1 LFERE
6 EKWRLQPMSIATPN
20 PPSFHLSPIRAE
32 VDLDALRHNVRVLRG
47 YAGDAEVMAA
57 VKADAYGH
65 GAVPVVRVLQ
75 AEGIRHFAVATVH
88 EGIELRE
95 AGIEHP
101 IYVLGASLPDA
112 LPAYVRHRLVATI
125 SSVEVADA
133 VIATA
138 SRTGPLTVHIKVDT
152 GMRRLGLLP
161 EEVPDT
167 LARLRDAPG
176 VFVEGIWT
184 HFATVDRTF
193 TLEQLGRFDAL
204 IESLE
209 NPPPVTHVANSGTLL
224 HLPET
229 SRGRT
234 LVRVGGA
241 LFGLVVDRLTE
252 FEEAGIRPAMRL
264 LSRVVH
270 IRAVQPD
277 DTVSYGRTWTAT
289 RATRIATVAAGY
301 GDGLP
306 RSLSNRGSVGIR
318 GAMYPIV
325 GRVCMDMLM
334 ADIGPEST
342 SAAISIGDE
351 VVLFGPGGLSAME
364 LADAAGTIAYELTCG
379 LTMRVP
385 RLYTRVETVG

>member
-1 LFERE
+1 
-6 EKWRLQPMSIATPN
+6 M
-20 PPSFHLSPIRAE
+20 PPSPHFSPICAE
-32 VDLDALRHNVRVLRG
+32 IDLDALRHNVRVLRG
-47 YAGDAEVMAA
+47 YAGDADVMAA

-65 GAVPVVRVLQ
+65 GAVPVVRALQ
-75 AEGIRHFAVATVH
+75 AEGVRHFAVVTVH

-101 IYVLGASLPDA
+101 IYVLGAPLPDA
-112 LPAYVRHRLVATI
+112 LPAYVRHRLAVTI
-125 SSVEVADA
+125 SSVEVAGA
-133 VIATA
+133 VIALA
-138 SRTGPLTVHIKVDT
+138 SQTRAFRTGPLTVHIKVDT

-161 EEVPDT
+161 EEVPEA
-167 LARLRDAPG
+167 LAGLRAAPG
-176 VFVEGIWT
+176 ISVEGIWT

-204 IESLE
+204 VESLD

-234 LVRVGGA
+234 LVRLGGA
-241 LFGLVVDRLTE
+241 LFGLAADRLPEIKET
-252 FEEAGIRPAMRL
+252 GIRPVMRL
-264 LSRVVH
+264 VSRVVH
-270 IRAVQPD
+270 IRAVQPG
-277 DTVSYGRTWTAT
+277 DTVSYGRTWTAG
-289 RATRIATVAAGY
+289 RETRIATVAAGY

-334 ADIGPEST
+334 ADIGPENT
-342 SAAISIGDE
+342 SEPILISDE

-364 LADAAGTIAYELTCG
+364 LAEAAGTISYELACG
-379 LTMRVP
+379 LTKRVP
-385 RLYTRVETVG
+385 RLYSG

>member
-1 LFERE
+1 
-6 EKWRLQPMSIATPN
+6 MTIATIP
-20 PPSFHLSPIRAE
+20 PPSLHFSPIRAE

-57 VKADAYGH
+57 VKADGYGH
-65 GAVPVVRVLQ
+65 GAVPVVKALE
-75 AEGIRHFAVATVH
+75 AEGVRHFAVATVH

-101 IYVLGASLPDA
+101 IYVLGAPLPDT
-112 LPAYVRHRLVATI
+112 LSAYVHHRLGVTI
-125 SSVEVADA
+125 SSVEIGDT
-133 VIATA
+133 VIAAA

-161 EEVPDT
+161 EEVPET
-167 LARLRDAPG
+167 LARLRAAPG
-176 VFVEGIWT
+176 ISVEGIWT

-204 IESLE
+204 VESLD

-234 LVRVGGA
+234 LVRLGGA
-241 LFGLVVDRLTE
+241 LFGLVVDRLPG
-252 FEEAGIRPAMRL
+252 FEDTGIRPVMRL
-264 LSRVVH
+264 VSRVVH
-270 IRAVQPD
+270 IRAVQPG
-277 DTVSYGRTWTAT
+277 DTVSYGRTWTAERET
-289 RATRIATVAAGY
+289 WIATVAAGY

-334 ADIGPEST
+334 VDLGPPNPSD
-342 SAAISIGDE
+342 SIRLGDD

-379 LTMRVP
+379 LTKRVP
-385 RLYTRVETVG
+385 RLYSGVETAG